1 MGQKVNPLGFR
12 LKIRQNYLSK
22 WYSLKHNYKLLNF
35 EDYYIRLKLNNFLF
49 NKLTFADIQIFRINN
64 FNIHLQPIILINL
77 SILYPKFNILKFINL
92 KKIKKKVQKYYIIF
106 LIKKQLKQFIYY
118 FFNKTKKQY
127 FFNVILI
134 KNQFINAMLIAKFIS
149 FQLKQRIPFRRI
161 ISIIFQ
167 NIKKII
173 LKGIK
178 IQLSGRLNGIE
189 IARREWQLY
198 KQVPLH
204 TLIANIDYI
213 SYPVKTIYGLIGIK
227 IWLYQK

>member
-1 MGQKVNPLGFR
+1 MGQKVNPIGFR

-22 WYSLKHNYKLLNF
+22 WYSVKNNYNLLNF
-35 EDYYIRLKLNNFLF
+35 EDYYVRLKLNNFLF
-49 NKLTFADIQIFRINN
+49 NKLTFADIQIFRINT

-106 LIKKQLKQFIYY
+106 LIKKQLKQFISY
-118 FFNKTKKQY
+118 FFQKTKKQY
-127 FFNVILI
+127 FFNIILI